1 MSYIKVSYFEDWVKL
16 ASPSPFY
23 RTRDALKS
31 KPEFLVFIFCFVSV
45 SKPDIDK
52 LYEAIKVYHESKG
65 HSDGKGTDLI
75 FDPQVPKLLLQQVWL
90 NPVK

>member
-1 MSYIKVSYFEDWVKL
+1 M
-16 ASPSPFY
+16 
-23 RTRDALKS
+23 KS

-75 FDPQVPKLLLQQVWL
+75 FDPQVPKLLLLSYGEFGDMYANLVILATACMFYWSSGVCL
-90 NPVK
+90 GH